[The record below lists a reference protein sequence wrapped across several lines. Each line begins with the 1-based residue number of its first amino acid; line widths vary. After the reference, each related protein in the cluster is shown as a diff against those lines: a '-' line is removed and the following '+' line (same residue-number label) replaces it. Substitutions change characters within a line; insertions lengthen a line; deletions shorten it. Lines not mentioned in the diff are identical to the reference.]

1 MKNITDMTFNAKDKA
16 RAQMITR
23 IIGMAVIGLFVFV
36 VIYYPQVSALA
47 AEAGEGAALVSNT
60 VGKVYDIMAAF
71 VSSVGSIIVLWMVL
85 RWGLQYSLRKVQCRQ
100 MALKKSV
107 VVL

>member
-36 VIYYPQVSALA
+36 VIYYPMLPV
-47 AEAGEGAALVSNT
+47 LV
-60 VGKVYDIMAAF
+60 
-71 VSSVGSIIVLWMVL
+71 L
-85 RWGLQYSLRKVQCRQ
+85 SL
-100 MALKKSV
+100 
-107 VVL
+107 